1 MKNLALELNN
11 EELAILSEALYAIQ
25 PMISEELKKREIS
38 EKREEEL
45 FEMKQQIRNIREK
58 LISLK
63 WQNINK

>member
-1 MKNLALELNN
+1 MKNLALQLNN

-25 PMISEELKKREIS
+25 PMINEELKKREIN

-45 FEMKQQIRNIREK
+45 LAMKKQIRNIREK

-63 WQNINK
+63 Q